1 MTAASRASPK
11 AEVMFRRGV
20 KLPIPL
26 MPDLMVSREPIIS
39 QNLKYI
45 CEVTVQISTLFVL
58 LGLAACQTTNPDATD
73 SDTYSDAVVESD
85 AADSDSDSDAD
96 ADFDSDTD

>member
-1 MTAASRASPK
+1 M
-11 AEVMFRRGV
+11 
-20 KLPIPL
+20 
-26 MPDLMVSREPIIS
+26 
-39 QNLKYI
+39 
-45 CEVTVQISTLFVL
+45 QISTLFVL